1 MCSPTWPFP
10 KITGPSG
17 TPRMR
22 STRPVGQNCAMA
34 SQPGRLRGE
43 ERNSGCNFR
52 QAAFSQPCQFG
63 ASAHLWSGLP
73 LGDELLISLFSVAGD
88 QNKDVA
94 ARLGIDP
101 ATVSKWRR
109 RFVADRLE
117 GLRDE
122 PRSGT
127 PRTIDDARIEA
138 VIVKTLE
145 SVPPD
150 ATHWSSRGMAKAS
163 GLSVSTVQRIWR
175 AFGLQP
181 HRLETFKL
189 STDPD
194 FVAKVRDVVGL
205 YMTPPDRAVVLCVD
219 EKSQI
224 QALDRSQPM
233 LPMRPGQPARRAQD
247 YKRHG
252 TTSLFAAL
260 DIAAGRVIGKC
271 YPRHRASEFRRFLDE
286 IEANVPADLDVHL
299 VMDNYGTH
307 KTPLIRDWLA
317 KRPRWHVHL
326 TPTSS
331 SWLNQ
336 VERFFALLT
345 DKQIRRG
352 IHRSVDALHEAIT
365 RFIDQHN
372 ADPKPFRWTK
382 SADDILA
389 SIERFCL
396 RNTPNNNQID
406 RTSGAGHQTTYGLGD
421 SCAALFSLL
430 ERVHIVVHDL
440 KLVMPVAFVLLRLV
454 EQNLED

>member
-1 MCSPTWPFP
+1 MAGRELPAVELGEAERSELM
-10 KITGPSG
+10 SLAS
-17 TPRMR
+17 RR
-22 STRPVGQNCAMA
+22 STAQALALRARIILACAEGGQNKVI
-34 SQPGRLRGE
+34 GE
-43 ERNSGCNFR
+43 RM
-52 QAAFSQPCQFG
+52 
-63 ASAHLWSGLP
+63 GL
-73 LGDELLISLFSVAGD
+73 DRE
-88 QNKDVA
+88 
-94 ARLGIDP
+94 
-101 ATVSKWRR
+101 TVGKWRR
-109 RFVADRLE
+109 RFTAHRME

-127 PRTIDDARIEA
+127 PRTIEDARIEA
-138 VIVKTLE
+138 VIVRTLE
-145 SVPPD
+145 SLPPD

-163 GLSVSTVQRIWR
+163 GVSISSVQRIWR

-205 YMTPPDRAVVLCVD
+205 YACPPEHAIVLCVD

-233 LPMRPGQPARRAQD
+233 LPMRPGEPARRSHD

-260 DIAAGRVIGKC
+260 DIATGQVIGKC
-271 YPRHRASEFRRFLDE
+271 FPRHRAAEFRRFLDE
-286 IEANVPADLDVHL
+286 IEANVPKNLDIHL
-299 VMDNYGTH
+299 VMDNYATH
-307 KTPLIRDWLA
+307 KTPLIRGWLA

-345 DKQIRRG
+345 DKKIRRG
-352 IHRSVDALHEAIT
+352 VHRDVADLQADIAA
-365 RFIDQHN
+365 FIDLHN
-372 ADPKPFRWTK
+372 TCPKPFRWTK

-389 SIERFCL
+389 SIERFCVY
-396 RNTPNNNQID
+396 NAPN
-406 RTSGAGHQTTYGLGD
+406 
-421 SCAALFSLL
+421 
-430 ERVHIVVHDL
+430 
-440 KLVMPVAFVLLRLV
+440 
-454 EQNLED
+454 EQS